1 MQQGPSILEQREK
14 ESQAKYRQIAD
25 ILRERI
31 LRGRYKPGETIP
43 SYPRL
48 RELFEVSDI
57 TVRKAVALLVNEK
70 LLRMERGR
78 GKGFFVMPPVP
89 ARGSGRRLHRLCILP
104 VNLPQ
109 SDDPAIQKGITAAVE
124 AEFGSVF
131 LLPDFADADSRL
143 RCLRSITA
151 AEAADGFLIN
161 GQLFASDREAAGV
174 TEYFDSCGMKYV
186 VIYSCECRSA
196 SEFFA
201 AGRPGV
207 FMNERDALRR
217 ALHRARSR
225 GNTRLLF
232 LGIDGFSVRRSI
244 EVARRLDLAREF
256 EFVEIILDEL
266 QVKNLFHSFE
276 RVLEE
281 AVRPGTTVV
290 LEGSNLPLSYF
301 DSLLA
306 ARRLRPGRDI
316 SCFFFEH
323 YCNLEPV
330 FFSKYSSI
338 SRPYFDLGFKAGELL
353 RRMVASGVPGETI
366 TLSAAFNDLGTI

>member
-1 MQQGPSILEQREK
+1 
-14 ESQAKYRQIAD
+14 
-25 ILRERI
+25 
-31 LRGRYKPGETIP
+31 
-43 SYPRL
+43 
-48 RELFEVSDI
+48 
-57 TVRKAVALLVNEK
+57 
-70 LLRMERGR
+70 
-78 GKGFFVMPPVP
+78 
-89 ARGSGRRLHRLCILP
+89 
-104 VNLPQ
+104 
-109 SDDPAIQKGITAAVE
+109 
-124 AEFGSVF
+124 
-131 LLPDFADADSRL
+131 
-143 RCLRSITA
+143 
-151 AEAADGFLIN
+151 
-161 GQLFASDREAAGV
+161 
-174 TEYFDSCGMKYV
+174 MKYG
-186 VIYSCECRSA
+186 VIYACECRSA

-207 FMNERDALRR
+207 FMNERDALRW

-353 RRMVASGVPGETI
+353 RRMVASGAPGETI

>member
-1 MQQGPSILEQREK
+1 M
-14 ESQAKYRQIAD
+14 
-25 ILRERI
+25 
-31 LRGRYKPGETIP
+31 RY
-43 SYPRL
+43 
-48 RELFEVSDI
+48 
-57 TVRKAVALLVNEK
+57 
-70 LLRMERGR
+70 
-78 GKGFFVMPPVP
+78 
-89 ARGSGRRLHRLCILP
+89 
-104 VNLPQ
+104 
-109 SDDPAIQKGITAAVE
+109 
-124 AEFGSVF
+124 
-131 LLPDFADADSRL
+131 
-143 RCLRSITA
+143 LRSITA

-174 TEYFDSCGMKYV
+174 TEYFDSCAMKYV

-353 RRMVASGVPGETI
+353 RRMVASGAPGETI

>member
-1 MQQGPSILEQREK
+1 MEQRGK
-14 ESQAKYRQIAD
+14 ESQAKYRQIAG

-31 LRGRYKPGETIP
+31 RRGRYKPGETIP

-78 GKGFFVMPPVP
+78 GKGFFVMPPAP
-89 ARGSGRRLHRLCILP
+89 ARGSGRRLRRLCILP
-104 VNLPQ
+104 VNMPQ

-143 RCLRSITA
+143 RYLRRITA
-151 AEAADGFLIN
+151 AGAADGFLIN

-174 TEYFDSCGMKYV
+174 TEYFDACGIKYV

-196 SEFFA
+196 SEFLA

-217 ALHRARSR
+217 ALLRAKQRGSR
-225 GNTRLLF
+225 RLLF
-232 LGIDGFSVRRSI
+232 LGVDDFSVRRSI
-244 EVARRLDLAREF
+244 EVARSLDLARAF
-256 EFVEIILDEL
+256 EFDEIIFDEL
-266 QVKNLFHSFE
+266 EVKNLFRSFE
-276 RVLEE
+276 RVLET

-306 ARRLRPGRDI
+306 ARHLRPGRDL

-330 FFSKYSSI
+330 FFGKYSSI
-338 SRPYFDLGFKAGELL
+338 SRPYFDLGCRAGELL
-353 RRMVASGVPGETI
+353 RRMVADGAPGETV